1 MLSHISTKRIYKSH
15 NKANS
20 NLFDKKNLKWNCT
33 LTRSNERTTHTHAH
47 ARTRTHARTFI
58 GKINLELSI
67 ILDTT
72 LSIILYTG
80 CVYYPGH
87 TLSNKMGTRLA
98 FIILL
103 FTSNKGNFNPY
114 FLPYFLPF
122 QRAEICGTIKK

>member
-1 MLSHISTKRIYKSH
+1 MELDPYT
-15 NKANS
+15 
-20 NLFDKKNLKWNCT
+20 F
-33 LTRSNERTTHTHAH
+33 ERMDNTH

-87 TLSNKMGTRLA
+87 TLSNKMGTFLVANMRVY
-98 FIILL
+98 I
-103 FTSNKGNFNPY
+103 SNKGIFLLLFSAP
-114 FLPYFLPF
+114 FLPIA
-122 QRAEICGTIKK
+122 RAEICGTIKF